1 MINMGKKVS
10 VTSEKYSVAIGLW
23 KSLKNS
29 VIILG
34 GAAGIQLLEARAQWI
49 PPGFEWLE
57 IIIGAVV
64 AYMIKNGIEFK
75 MKK

>member
-1 MINMGKKVS
+1 MGKKVS
-10 VTSEKYSVAIGLW
+10 VTSEKYSTLIAAW
-23 KSLKNS
+23 KSIKNS

-34 GAAGIQLLEARAQWI
+34 GAALSQLIASKAQWI

-57 IIIGAVV
+57 VIVGAFG
-64 AYMIKNGIEFK
+64 AYMLKNGIEFK